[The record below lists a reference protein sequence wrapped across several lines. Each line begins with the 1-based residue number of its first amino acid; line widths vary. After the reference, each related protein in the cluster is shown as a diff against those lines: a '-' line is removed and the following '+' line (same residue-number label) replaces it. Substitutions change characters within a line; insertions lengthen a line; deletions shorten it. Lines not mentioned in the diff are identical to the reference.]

1 MDASTLADVLGAD
14 GVITSWPQLA
24 AAALIL
30 GGAAAVYVLL
40 GFGAGLIAVGA
51 LALVLPELKDVVV
64 LLLLLGLPAE
74 AWVVVTQRR
83 SIRWRGVLLIAAGV
97 VAGVPVGTW
106 ALGAADPALL
116 VVALGA
122 FLVVAGGGFLAA
134 PEHRTVTWPGWS
146 APLVGMLSGLLSGAL
161 GTGGPPLVLY
171 FKLSGA
177 DKAAF
182 RGNLMAV
189 FLLLTLVRWPSY
201 ALAGLIT
208 GPRLAAAALL
218 LPAVLLGAVAGHR
231 LQLDLPE
238 ARFRRLI
245 SVALVALG
253 VVLLVR
259 EV

>member
-1 MDASTLADVLGAD
+1 MLGAD

-40 GFGAGLIAVGA
+40 GFGAGLVAVGA

-74 AWVVVTQRR
+74 VWVVVTQWR

-97 VAGVPVGTW
+97 VAGVPAGTW
-106 ALGAADPALL
+106 ALGATDATLL

-122 FLVVAGGGFLAA
+122 LLVLAGGAFLAV
-134 PEHRTVTWPGWS
+134 PEHRTVSWPGWS
-146 APLVGMLSGLLSGAL
+146 APIVGVLSGLLSGAL

-171 FKLSGA
+171 LKLGGA
-177 DKAAF
+177 DKGSF

-201 ALAGLIT
+201 AVAGLIT
-208 GPRLAAAALL
+208 PARLSAALLL
-218 LPAVLLGAVAGHR
+218 LPAVLAGATIGHR

-245 SVALVALG
+245 SVALVVLG
-253 VVLLVR
+253 VVLLAR

>member
-1 MDASTLADVLGAD
+1 MDAGTLTDVLGAD

-51 LALVLPELKDVVV
+51 LALVLPDLRDVVV

-74 AWVVVTQRR
+74 IWVVATQWR
-83 SIRWRGVLLIAAGV
+83 SIRWRGVLLIAVGV
-97 VAGVPVGTW
+97 VAGVPLGTW
-106 ALGAADPALL
+106 ALGAADPTLL
-116 VVALGA
+116 VVVLGG
-122 FLVVAGGGFLAA
+122 FLLVAGGGFLAVPA
-134 PEHRTVTWPGWS
+134 QRTVDWPSWS
-146 APLVGMLSGLLSGAL
+146 APLVGLLSGLLSGTL

-171 FKLSGA
+171 FKLGGA

-208 GPRLAAAALL
+208 PARLSAGLLL
-218 LPAVLLGAVAGHR
+218 LPAVLAGAFAGHR

-238 ARFRRLI
+238 ARFSRLI
-245 SVALVALG
+245 SVALVVLG

>member
-1 MDASTLADVLGAD
+1 VLGAD
-14 GVITSWPQLA
+14 GVITSWPQLL
-24 AAALIL
+24 AAALVL
-30 GGAAAVYVLL
+30 GGAAFVYVLL
-40 GFGAGLIAVGA
+40 GFGAGLVAVGA
-51 LALVLPELKDVVV
+51 LALILPDLRDVVV

-74 AWVVVTQRR
+74 AWVVFTQRR
-83 SIRWRGVLLIAAGV
+83 WIRWRGVLLIATGV
-97 VAGVPVGTW
+97 VVGVPLGTW
-106 ALGAADPALL
+106 ALGACDPTLL
-116 VVALGA
+116 VVTLGA
-122 FLVVAGGGFLAA
+122 FLVVAGSAFLLV
-134 PEHRTVTWPGWS
+134 PEHRRVDWPPWS
-146 APLVGMLSGLLSGAL
+146 APLVGLSSGLLSGTL

-171 FKLSGA
+171 FKLGGA
-177 DKAAF
+177 DKGSF

-201 ALAGLIT
+201 AVAGFIT
-208 GPRLAAAALL
+208 PARLFAALLL
-218 LPAVLLGAVAGHR
+218 LPAVLVGAFIGHR